1 MEEIWQLKFT
11 DNINQMLRVRNDLD
25 IKNELKK
32 FTHLVSIKHK
42 YHASDDIMFPD
53 PACLAFFTAFEQNHL
68 KVLEESDS
76 LKLVAVD
83 IHEGLMQYF
92 LLTNDAMKTIN
103 DSISFLKSNSLY
115 ACDFEIAHEKKDEL
129 ISSMY

>member
-1 MEEIWQLKFT
+1 MEEIWQLKVT
-11 DNINQMLRVRNDLD
+11 DSLNQMLRIRNDIN
-25 IKNELKK
+25 IKNTLESYS
-32 FTHLVSIKHK
+32 HLVTIKHK

-68 KVLEESDS
+68 KALEESDS

-83 IHEGLMQYF
+83 IHEGVMQYF

-103 DSISFLKSNSLY
+103 DSIVFLKSNSLY

>member
-1 MEEIWQLKFT
+1 MEELWQLKFT
-11 DNINQMLRVRNDLD
+11 DNINQMLRVRNDVD
-25 IKNELKK
+25 IKNELKN
-32 FTHLVSIKHK
+32 FTHLVTIKHK

-68 KVLEESDS
+68 KALEESNS

-92 LLTNDAMKTIN
+92 LLSNDAMKTIN

-115 ACDFEIAHEKKDEL
+115 SCDFEIAFEKKDEL